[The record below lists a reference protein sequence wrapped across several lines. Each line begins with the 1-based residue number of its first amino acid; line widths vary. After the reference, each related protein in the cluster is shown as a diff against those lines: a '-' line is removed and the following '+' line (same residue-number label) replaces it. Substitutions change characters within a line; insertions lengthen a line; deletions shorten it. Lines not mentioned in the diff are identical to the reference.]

1 MDTIYL
7 RDVELQATIGAYQW
21 EQRIE
26 QKLILN
32 LSLAVDCQAAG
43 ASDDLNDALDY
54 GAVLATV
61 KTLVEQQRVALIE
74 KLATLIADEILC
86 HYPAVQTVTVDLAK
100 VFIFPN
106 VPRVGVVITRGRSA

>member
-7 RDVELQATIGAYQW
+7 RDIELQATIGAYQW

-43 ASDDLNDALDY
+43 SSDDLNDALDY

-61 KTLVEQQRVALIE
+61 QALVKDKCVALIE
-74 KLATLIADEILC
+74 KLATLMADEILC

-106 VPRVGVVITRGRSA
+106 VPRVGVVLTRGRNA